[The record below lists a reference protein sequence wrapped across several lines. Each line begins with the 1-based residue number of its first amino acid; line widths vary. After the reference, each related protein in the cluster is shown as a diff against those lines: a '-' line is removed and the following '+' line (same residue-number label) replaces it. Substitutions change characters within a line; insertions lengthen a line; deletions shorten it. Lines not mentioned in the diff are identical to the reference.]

1 MSALLA
7 IALAAAQAQA
17 EAPAPPAAGT
27 PEAVVVEAEPRWR
40 LALSAL
46 TARPA
51 VLPGLSLGA
60 TAEVGRRLELFP
72 GFVFARLGYTA
83 SSAENVA
90 WIISHDQYLLA
101 VGAGVAT
108 NIGSGRFW
116 AQAGLGASGLY
127 EVLSRH
133 QRQRIDAAGVSGGSE
148 TTFTVG
154 PYGFAEGGVTVE
166 LRGHAAA
173 FLAAGPVLTRTPV
186 NDVTQWRLGGSA
198 RLGVSY
204 GF

>member
-1 MSALLA
+1 MSILLA
-7 IALAAAQAQA
+7 IALAATDAQA
-17 EAPAPPAAGT
+17 EAPAPPPA
-27 PEAVVVEAEPRWR
+27 PEAVVAEALPRWR
-40 LALSAL
+40 LAVSAL

-60 TAEVGRRLELFP
+60 TAEVGRRVELFP
-72 GFVFARLGYTA
+72 GFVFARFGYTA

-90 WIISHDQYLLA
+90 WVISHDQYLLA
-101 VGAGVAT
+101 AGAGVAT
-108 NIGSGRFW
+108 TVGAGRFW
-116 AQAGLGASGLY
+116 AQAGLGLSGLY

-154 PYGFAEGGVTVE
+154 PYAFAEGGLTVE
-166 LRGHAAA
+166 LRGHASG
-173 FLAAGPVLTRTPV
+173 FFAAGPVLTRTPV
-186 NDVTQWRLGGSA
+186 NDSTAWRLGGSA